1 MKRSFIVCLMSAFL
15 LMFGINLSA
24 QSVEG
29 LEYVIDV
36 NGLVPHTIVSHI
48 DIVGALGQPDRIETR
63 DGMDGD
69 EVWYFYGDNYFGF
82 RNGGEFFDFYV
93 KDPRFKVLSM
103 YFNGGLRVGASVSV
117 FDDFPHGFLDET
129 VIQNSYKLV
138 NGIDVQLG
146 VGVDGRKIKY
156 FFYHELP

>member
-48 DIVGALGQPDRIETR
+48 DIVGALGHPDRIETR
-63 DGMDGD
+63 EGMDGD

-93 KDPRFKVLSM
+93 TDPRFKVL
-103 YFNGGLRVGASVSV
+103 L
-117 FDDFPHGFLDET
+117 
-129 VIQNSYKLV
+129 
-138 NGIDVQLG
+138 
-146 VGVDGRKIKY
+146 
-156 FFYHELP
+156 